1 MDANW
6 HPDTN
11 VYFLE
16 CLIVS
21 TDDTATTAATAGN
34 GDFGTSPF
42 FGGSQASH
50 NLLVTILLGV
60 SGAKAQGPDREIRR
74 RIIYLPSGRV
84 SPASIAKSEFRPSCL
99 MSANGRAPAQ
109 ARNIKPDGSSYR
121 VGEPRFKAFG
131 ERPCQ
136 VPHRWVVNF
145 IQTQVSRW
153 VHTCFDRAVVASRP
167 GLQSNL
173 SAGTH
178 LGIRNL
184 APKHVGR
191 KETTWNYLKC

>member
-84 SPASIAKSEFRPSCL
+84 SPASIAKNEFRPVALYVSKWP
-99 MSANGRAPAQ
+99 NAPF
-109 ARNIKPDGSSYR
+109 
-121 VGEPRFKAFG
+121 VGCSKMVAIG
-131 ERPCQ
+131 
-136 VPHRWVVNF
+136 VMGTGHR
-145 IQTQVSRW
+145 SM
-153 VHTCFDRAVVASRP
+153 
-167 GLQSNL
+167 G
-173 SAGTH
+173 
-178 LGIRNL
+178 
-184 APKHVGR
+184 
-191 KETTWNYLKC
+191 